1 MPTYN
6 KENRSKIENILLGR
20 HDAQISQDKT
30 KTPVPRISDIFGTPK
45 SNTYNEI
52 LASIC
57 DDVREKTGYD
67 SDADCSDFMTPYEI
81 NTEPYN
87 YDTSDSNY
95 TPQYLD
101 LPDCPQTPEDVETQ
115 IQDVLTPYGI
125 KYVRPRVTY
134 ESTITPEKFNEG
146 EAFNWTKLEPNN
158 YIIDEMVDYIVDNFT
173 YEKDIPLTTYPNTK
187 FTMSFD
193 GSRIPNLGI
202 STHEYKHVIELPV
215 IQNLVYI
222 YALNKFRKKK
232 WENRVL
238 DNKMRNKAELK
249 KSIVKW
255 LDKGKDQLLPL
266 RDKLEKRRNQ
276 MNFMENEQT
285 LGQHCFNNIP
295 LIKQLYDE
303 YLPWILNQ

>member
-45 SNTYNEI
+45 SNTYDEI

-67 SDADCSDFMTPYEI
+67 SYADCSDFMTPYEI

-95 TPQYLD
+95 TL
-101 LPDCPQTPEDVETQ
+101 
-115 IQDVLTPYGI
+115 
-125 KYVRPRVTY
+125 
-134 ESTITPEKFNEG
+134 
-146 EAFNWTKLEPNN
+146 
-158 YIIDEMVDYIVDNFT
+158 
-173 YEKDIPLTTYPNTK
+173 
-187 FTMSFD
+187 
-193 GSRIPNLGI
+193 

-215 IQNLVYI
+215 IQNLMYI

-276 MNFMENEQT
+276 MDFMENEQT